1 MKSFQHIVQN
11 RKKQS
16 KQKFMAVR
24 LLGCE
29 GGDGGERG
37 KGEWGEGVG
46 KSGGKGGEWGMS
58 TCN

>member
-29 GGDGGERG
+29 GGDGGE
-37 KGEWGEGVG
+37 GERGVG
-46 KSGGKGGEWGMS
+46 GGGGKEWRERRGVGNEHM
-58 TCN
+58 